1 MKTGMNKMIK
11 YNSSIGYTLLC
22 LFIVLQIIACG
33 KMDANYA
40 DFIKDGE
47 IVYTGR
53 AEALTSYPGKNRVK
67 LSWLLVSDPKV
78 KLCKVFWNNKTDSLA
93 IPVQKTGKTDTIQTI
108 ISNLNE
114 GLYAFQVYTYDDEG
128 HTSVKSEVPGVSYGA
143 SYAGSIFNRS
153 LKSVKKAPNGKDIWL
168 EWFGAAQQTAAV
180 QVNYINTD
188 GQPASVVYTERFDN
202 LGRSRGFSNTD
213 TIYNY
218 KNGTSFNYRTGFLP
232 GNGAIDTFY
241 TAFKNVTP

>member
-180 QVNYINTD
+180 QVNISIPTD
-188 GQPASVVYTERFDN
+188 NRLALCIQSGSTTWGDQEVFRIPIPSI
-202 LGRSRGFSNTD
+202 
-213 TIYNY
+213 TI
-218 KNGTSFNYRTGFLP
+218 KMVRPSITARVFCRAMELLIHFILP
-232 GNGAIDTFY
+232 L
-241 TAFKNVTP
+241 KM